1 RQPIGSEV
9 QFSEL
14 KITTAP
20 MGGAFYLTGQL
31 MNTGRTSING
41 IQVELDFRNAAGQTL
56 VTEKLPV
63 EGIVPG
69 SNPPQPQNLAE
80 VPVKP
85 QEQRPFRIHVS
96 QVPAGWNQQ
105 IPEIKI
111 TMITGS

>member
-1 RQPIGSEV
+1 
-9 QFSEL
+9 
-14 KITTAP
+14 
-20 MGGAFYLTGQL
+20 

-63 EGIVPG
+63 EGIVSG

-85 QEQRPFRIHVS
+85 QEQRPFRIRVS
-96 QVPAGWNQQ
+96 QVPTGWNQQ